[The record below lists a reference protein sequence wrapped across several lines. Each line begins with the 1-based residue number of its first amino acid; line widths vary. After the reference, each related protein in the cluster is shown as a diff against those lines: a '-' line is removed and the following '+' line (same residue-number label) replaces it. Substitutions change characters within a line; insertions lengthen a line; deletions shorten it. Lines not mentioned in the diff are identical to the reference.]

1 MPAPARPVRPRDA
14 ASLVIYRERGNTREV
29 LLGRRSDK
37 ARFKPGV
44 YVFPGGGLE
53 AHDHRVIPHSP
64 LDSDIPP
71 RIGVGNS
78 VRRANALALAAVR
91 ETFEECGLVVGAPGD
106 VGTNPSASWQAFR
119 ARGLAPP
126 LGALRYLGRAITP
139 AVQPIRFHARFFAVD
154 ARHVTGE
161 TDDTSELSDLQ
172 WVPVDQVRDLQVMP
186 VTLLMLE
193 ALTRQLLGND
203 PRAAYLSTRQG
214 KRLIEW
220 I

>member
-1 MPAPARPVRPRDA
+1 MQTSTTPVRPRDA
-14 ASLVIYRERGNTREV
+14 ATLVIHRERDGAREV
-29 LLGRRSDK
+29 LMGRRSDK

-53 AHDHRVIPHSP
+53 PHDHRVIPHSP
-64 LDSDIPP
+64 LSADIPP
-71 RIGVGNS
+71 RAGVANS
-78 VRRANALALAAVR
+78 ISRAHALALAAVR
-91 ETFEECGLVVGAPGD
+91 ETFEECGLLVGAPGD
-106 VGTNPSASWQAFR
+106 VGANPSPSWQAFR
-119 ARGLAPP
+119 ERGLSPP

-154 ARHVTGE
+154 ARHVCGQ

-172 WVPVDQVRDLQVMP
+172 WVPIEQVRDLQVMP

-193 ALTRQLLGND
+193 ALTRQLDGND

-214 KRLIEW
+214 KRLIAW
-220 I
+220 T